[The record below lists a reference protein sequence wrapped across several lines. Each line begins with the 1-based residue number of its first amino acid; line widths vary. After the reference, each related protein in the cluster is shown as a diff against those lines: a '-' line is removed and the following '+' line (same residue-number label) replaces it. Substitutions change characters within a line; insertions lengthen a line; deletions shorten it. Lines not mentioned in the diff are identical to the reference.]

1 VSKLGRS
8 RWALLGVVVLV
19 LALGGLPMARAQ
31 TASPTLLFDGRS
43 SYVEAPASA
52 VDSVTGTGAL
62 TVAVWIRPDTLTFAD
77 TEGSGYV
84 YFLGKGEPGNYE
96 WAFRIYSSDNSEG
109 RGNRI
114 SFYLFNPGGGLGA
127 GAYAQD
133 TLTPGG
139 WTFIAATVD
148 GEHIHLYKDG
158 VARGCENYLRSGDP
172 GCPHDDNLTI
182 TPVAGDA
189 PLRIGTRDFHSYFQ
203 GAISQARLW
212 NRPLSG
218 DEIATL
224 YSTGAVPPDG
234 LVAEYLLSEG
244 AGNVAYDTAGGND
257 GAISSVTWENGNDS
271 VGSSSSVGR
280 ASRWTSLS
288 MLIRRSWTTTRD
300 RGRACT
306 ICSRGCAPMATRS
319 IYGRR
324 WDCAGRSSRR
334 SGWRPTSPAATTN
347 RATGTRRCSRLG
359 IPVRPDFCVDDQDH
373 AVAIFGGVIVSRYER
388 PDPAD
393 RELERVYA
401 AVGALVQDRSL
412 RTVQR

>member
-8 RWALLGVVVLV
+8 RWALLGVVVLVLV

-52 VDSVTGTGAL
+52 VDSVAGTGAL
-62 TVAVWIRPDTLTFAD
+62 TVAVWIRPDTSTFAD

-148 GEHIHLYKDG
+148 GERIRLYKDG

-257 GAISSVTWENGNDS
+257 GAISSATWENGNDGD
-271 VGSSSSVGR
+271 GSSSSVGR
-280 ASRWTSLS
+280 ASR
-288 MLIRRSWTTTRD
+288 
-300 RGRACT
+300 
-306 ICSRGCAPMATRS
+306 
-319 IYGRR
+319 
-324 WDCAGRSSRR
+324 
-334 SGWRPTSPAATTN
+334 
-347 RATGTRRCSRLG
+347 
-359 IPVRPDFCVDDQDH
+359 
-373 AVAIFGGVIVSRYER
+373 
-388 PDPAD
+388 
-393 RELERVYA
+393 
-401 AVGALVQDRSL
+401 
-412 RTVQR
+412 